1 MKKKNHLKE
10 GDKKRQVVALIAVAA
25 VAVTAIVGIGATIA
39 FKKLKHTYE
48 LQCCVTDAGEQV
60 EVVTGKIVPAR
71 LIINHFGLTNGMNLA
86 HVPFA
91 ELRERLMKDAPNLK
105 DVKISRTL
113 PNKVRVEAIER
124 VPAVRVIGSG
134 ANANPNYTADSE
146 GVVFWYPRRDTTLL
160 PIIRETAKSTSTPG
174 SKLSGAAL
182 SALWLLEE
190 AADPEYSVLKIQQ
203 VETFKQDYLFATLG
217 DSSRAKIAWED
228 MDKDTK
234 ASRTSLRRQLKRLSQ
249 AMQSNVAAGTKL
261 WNATDWGVPG
271 RIYAN
276 DPTKAEED

>member
-1 MKKKNHLKE
+1 MKKKTHLKE
-10 GDKKRQVVALIAVAA
+10 GDKKRQIVALIAVAA
-25 VAVTAIVGIGATIA
+25 VAVTATVGIGATIA

-105 DVKISRTL
+105 DVKITRTL

>member
-1 MKKKNHLKE
+1 MKKKITTKNSGK
-10 GDKKRQVVALIAVAA
+10 GRQVFVLIAVAA
-25 VAVTAIVGIGATIA
+25 IAATVIAGIGVAVV

-60 EVVTGKIVPAR
+60 EVVTGKIVPSR
-71 LIINHFGLTNGMNLA
+71 LIVNHFGLTNGMNLA

-91 ELRERLMKDAPNLK
+91 ELRERLIKDTPNIR
-105 DVKISRTL
+105 DIKISRTL
-113 PNKVRVEAIER
+113 PNKVRVEVLER
-124 VPAVRVIGSG
+124 VPVVRVVGSG
-134 ANANPNYTADSE
+134 ANANANYTADSD